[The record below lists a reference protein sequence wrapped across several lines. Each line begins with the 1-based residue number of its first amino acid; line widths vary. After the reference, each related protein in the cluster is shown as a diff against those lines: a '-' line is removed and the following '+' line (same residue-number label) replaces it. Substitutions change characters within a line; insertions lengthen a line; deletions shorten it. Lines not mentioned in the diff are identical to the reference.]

1 VHSEVVVVGGGL
13 CGLSA
18 AWSVAR
24 RGHEVVV
31 VDQGV
36 TGHAG
41 GGSHGSCR
49 IFRLGYDEPRY
60 VPLVRQARQVWTEL
74 EELSGEKL
82 LIPTPQL
89 TFGPLIEQ
97 VRDGL
102 EQAGVPF
109 ELLSAAQ
116 ASQRFAGVGLAGIG
130 DVLYEPESAV
140 IAADRTLAVLAAR
153 VQPRVARVTGLEA
166 SGSGVREPGGRGSG
180 VREPGVRGSGVR
192 EPGVRGSGVRVRLAD
207 GEDLDADVAIVCA
220 GPWTGRLV
228 AAAGITVPGTTS
240 LEQVAYFEPAG
251 GGAPPPMPII
261 INYGGEFPYGLP
273 VPGTSRYKLGIHF
286 GGPTIDPDD
295 QSPAEDT
302 EMTRQIQRAAAEL
315 LPGYDPVP
323 VAVER
328 CIYDISP
335 DTDFIIDRIG
345 DVVIGCGTSGHGFKF
360 GPLIG
365 EWLAD
370 LALGQGAGGSP
381 DAGPPPA
388 WLGLSRFGAG

>member
-1 VHSEVVVVGGGL
+1 M
-13 CGLSA
+13 
-18 AWSVAR
+18 
-24 RGHEVVV
+24 V

-36 TGHAG
+36 TGHVG

-74 EELSGEKL
+74 EEVSGERL
-82 LIPTPQL
+82 LVPTPQL
-89 TFGPLIEQ
+89 TFGPLIDE
-97 VRDGL
+97 VRVGL
-102 EQAGVPF
+102 EQAGAPY
-109 ELLSAAQ
+109 ELLSAAG
-116 ASQRFAGVGLAGIG
+116 AAERFGGVGLAGIA

-153 VQPRVARVTGLEA
+153 VQPQVGRVTGLT
-166 SGSGVREPGGRGSG
+166 
-180 VREPGVRGSGVR
+180 VRGSGV
-192 EPGVRGSGVRVRLAD
+192 GSGVKVSLAG
-207 GEDLDADVAIVCA
+207 GEDLDADVVIVCA

-240 LEQVAYFEPAG
+240 LEQVAYFEPPG

-261 INYGGEFPYGLP
+261 VHYGGEFPYGLP
-273 VPGTSRYKLGIHF
+273 VPGTSRYKLGIHC

-295 QSPAEDT
+295 QEQIEDAELSGK
-302 EMTRQIQRAAAEL
+302 IQRAAAEF
-315 LPGYDPVP
+315 LPGYEPVP

-328 CIYDISP
+328 CIYDNSP
-335 DTDFIIDRIG
+335 DANFIIDRIG

-370 LALGQGAGGSP
+370 LAVGQGDGRGQGHGPGAGR
-381 DAGPPPA
+381 PPA
-388 WLGLSRFGAG
+388 WLGLSRFAPEAPASGSPGSPGSPGAPSAS

>member
-1 VHSEVVVVGGGL
+1 MHSKVVVVGGGL

-24 RGHEVVV
+24 RGHEVAV

-41 GGSHGSCR
+41 GGSHGTCR

-89 TFGPLIEQ
+89 TFGPLVEQ

-102 EQAGVPF
+102 ERAGVPF

-116 ASQRFAGVGLAGIG
+116 AGQRFAGVGLAGIG

-153 VQPRVARVTGLEA
+153 VQPRVGRVTGLSA
-166 SGSGVREPGGRGSG
+166 VG
-180 VREPGVRGSGVR
+180 
-192 EPGVRGSGVRVRLAD
+192 GSGVRVSLD
-207 GEDLDADVAIVCA
+207 GGEDLDADVAIVCA

-251 GGAPPPMPII
+251 GRAPPPMPII

-273 VPGTSRYKLGIHF
+273 VPGTGRYKLGIHF
-286 GGPTIDPDD
+286 GGPAIDPDD
-295 QSPAEDT
+295 QSQAEDP
-302 EMTRQIQRAAAEL
+302 EMTRQIQRAAAAL

-370 LALGQGAGGSP
+370 LALGPGSGGSP
-381 DAGPPPA
+381 DAGPPA
-388 WLGLSRFGAG
+388 GLGLSRFAAG